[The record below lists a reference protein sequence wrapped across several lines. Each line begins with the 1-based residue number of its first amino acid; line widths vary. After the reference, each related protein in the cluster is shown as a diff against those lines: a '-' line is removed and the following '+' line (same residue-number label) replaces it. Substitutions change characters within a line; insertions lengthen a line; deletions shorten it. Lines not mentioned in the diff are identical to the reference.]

1 VGFRFERMKR
11 EIFSVVSGDFT
22 LYFYT
27 KLRQTINGVRHWASP
42 PSIPIVAAKAST
54 DARVAGTRALSF
66 SCRIFIHLTLF
77 LCLLSFAPPF
87 PPYSNSVSAKLV
99 IIAFL
104 PSLNIFRLKV
114 GSPSSTKGAQLL
126 LPNCPP

>member
-27 KLRQTINGVRHWASP
+27 KLRQTISGVRHLASP
-42 PSIPIVAAKAST
+42 PIVATKAST
-54 DARVAGTRALSF
+54 DARVLGARALSF

-114 GSPSSTKGAQLL
+114 GSPSSAKGAQLL